1 MRANRLAGHTIPNEG
16 AIRDGIYIVTVGSIR
31 MWCQLDPI
39 LYSRTEDELGGD
51 FGPTHELVLVPVD
64 EYERL
69 TAPLPD
75 DVQRT
80 VGLLRAAATMY
91 GDEDVLAGADLVVRQ
106 SLEIARLRRMFD
118 SARHVGVET
127 AATEA
132 VARPVE
138 SAAELR
144 TTTGEGDPSGPEQE
158 LLEVDTLIWDWKE
171 QPDLDDLAAILARH
185 GVRLTQVDTGGDDY
199 EIRISS
205 ADECPNLAQVLATD
219 TGSHDDSVCGW
230 CADLRAKREAA
241 RGRLRTLV
249 FNAITRTL
257 AGRTF
262 VPLGAREDVARAVV
276 DAIDCAADN
285 RSAQ

>member
-1 MRANRLAGHTIPNEG
+1 MPDTRPTVRIDRDGDLWQH
-16 AIRDGIYIVTVGSIR
+16 RDGI
-31 MWCQLDPI
+31 WCQLDPI
-39 LYSRTEDELGGD
+39 LYSRTEDELEGD
-51 FGPTHELVLVPVD
+51 FGPTHELVLVPID

-91 GDEDVLAGADLVVRQ
+91 GDEDVLAGADLVEWQ
-106 SLEIARLRRMFD
+106 SLEIARL
-118 SARHVGVET
+118 T
-127 AATEA
+127 
-132 VARPVE
+132 
-138 SAAELR
+138 
-144 TTTGEGDPSGPEQE
+144 DPSEGNGTRDTAQAPP
-158 LLEVDTLIWDWKE
+158 EVDTLIWDWKE

-185 GVRLTQVDTGGDDY
+185 GVRLTQVDTGGDEY
-199 EIRISS
+199 EIRISD
-205 ADECPNLAQVLATD
+205 ADECPTLVQVLATD

-230 CADLRAKREAA
+230 CADLRARREAA
-241 RGRLRTLV
+241 RGWLRTVV

-262 VPLGAREDVARAVV
+262 VPVGAREDVARAVV
-276 DAIDCAADN
+276 DALECDADN